1 VAAKHLSI
9 RCRVGR
15 LPVVAGLRDVDG
27 AEAFVDRGFVYGERV
42 AAANGGLIANGRD
55 ASTRSGF
62 LGMRVRD
69 TMASTEHRE
78 NGVFV
83 SDKSCSAERASCEIL
98 RGVVRQYEQGNRL
111 VIFPE
116 QVHEHT
122 PRLRPRDPLY
132 IDLQ

>member
-1 VAAKHLSI
+1 MKASPWL
-9 RCRVGR
+9 R
-15 LPVVAGLRDVDG
+15 LFCVEFS
-27 AEAFVDRGFVYGERV
+27 AEAFLDRALVYGYAV
-42 AAANGGLIANGRD
+42 AVAHGGMIANGRD
-55 ASTRSGF
+55 AFMRSGF

-78 NGVFV
+78 NRVFV
-83 SDKSCSAERASCEIL
+83 FDKSCSAERASREIL
-98 RGVVRQYEQGNRL
+98 RGVVRQYEQWNRL